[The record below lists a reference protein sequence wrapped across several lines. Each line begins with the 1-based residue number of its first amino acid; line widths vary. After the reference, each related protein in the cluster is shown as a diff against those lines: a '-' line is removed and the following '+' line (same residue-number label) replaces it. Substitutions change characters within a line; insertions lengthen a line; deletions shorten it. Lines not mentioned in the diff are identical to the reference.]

1 MIGRKT
7 AGGSECTLRKPDP
20 KITVKIIG
28 VRSIILASGARVSDR
43 MQASVM
49 AEACSDI
56 QGICLSRKRAGCCCV
71 GVSVF
76 SRPGVGCRGL
86 AAVKCPVYK
95 RRVVL

>member
-28 VRSIILASGARVSDR
+28 VSSIILASGARVSDR

-56 QGICLSRKRAGCCCV
+56 HGICFSRKRAGCC
-71 GVSVF
+71 GVFVF
-76 SRPGVGCRGL
+76 SRPGVVCRGL